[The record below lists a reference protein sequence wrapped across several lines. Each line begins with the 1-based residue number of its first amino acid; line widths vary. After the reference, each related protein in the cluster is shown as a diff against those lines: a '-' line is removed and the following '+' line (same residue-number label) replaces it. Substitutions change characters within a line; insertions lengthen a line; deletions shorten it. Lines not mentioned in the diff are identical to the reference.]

1 MVAAIEI
8 AHRAIKDLCQLQAE
22 LAKLAGKPKLPITE
36 PDGELP
42 AELREEI
49 EAWAGPRMEEACFVK
64 GKFNRSAAI
73 KAVREGAQEQFGPRI
88 PEEQGALIDE
98 LLEKLEYAVV
108 RQSILTRQVR
118 TDGRGPKDIR
128 PITCEI
134 DLLSR
139 THGSA
144 LFTRGETQAMAV
156 TTLGTVFDEQI
167 MDDIEGDARK
177 NFMLHYNFPPFSVGE
192 TGRLGAGRRE
202 IGHGRLAERSLAT
215 VLPSKEQ
222 FPYTVRIVSEI
233 LESNGSSSMAT
244 VCGSTLSLLNAGV
257 PISKSVAGIA
267 MGLVKEQDN
276 YVILSDILG
285 EEDHLGDMDFKV
297 AGTVD
302 GITGFQMD
310 IKIGGVSS
318 EILSKALEQAREGRL
333 KILEIMGQTI
343 KEPRDSISDYAPKI
357 ITMRI
362 EQEKI
367 GAVIGPGG
375 KTIKGITDKTGATIN
390 IENDGTVTIYCREKS
405 GAEQAQAQ
413 IAALV
418 EEPEVGRWYTGT
430 VRRIVE
436 FGAFVEFLPGKEGLV
451 HISRI
456 AKERVASVGDVLQE
470 GQEVK
475 VKLFEIDRMGR
486 LNLSM
491 IELPEGFSA
500 AADRRPS
507 SSMRRR
513 GGPDRQGERRRDGRE
528 GKPRG
533 SGARR

>member
-1 MVAAIEI
+1 
-8 AHRAIKDLCQLQAE
+8 
-22 LAKLAGKPKLPITE
+22 
-36 PDGELP
+36 
-42 AELREEI
+42 
-49 EAWAGPRMEEACFVK
+49 
-64 GKFNRSAAI
+64 
-73 KAVREGAQEQFGPRI
+73 
-88 PEEQGALIDE
+88 
-98 LLEKLEYAVV
+98 
-108 RQSILTRQVR
+108 
-118 TDGRGPKDIR
+118 
-128 PITCEI
+128 
-134 DLLSR
+134 
-139 THGSA
+139 
-144 LFTRGETQAMAV
+144 
-156 TTLGTVFDEQI
+156 
-167 MDDIEGDARK
+167 
-177 NFMLHYNFPPFSVGE
+177 
-192 TGRLGAGRRE
+192 
-202 IGHGRLAERSLAT
+202 
-215 VLPSKEQ
+215 
-222 FPYTVRIVSEI
+222 
-233 LESNGSSSMAT
+233 MAT

-276 YVILSDILG
+276 YVVLSDILG

-318 EILSKALEQAREGRL
+318 EILAKALEQAREGRL

-343 KEPRDSISDYAPKI
+343 REPRDSISDYAPKI
-357 ITMRI
+357 ITMHI

-375 KTIKGITDKTGATIN
+375 KMIKGITEKTGATIN

-436 FGAFVEFLPGKEGLV
+436 FGAFVEFMPGKEGLV

-456 AKERVASVGDVLQE
+456 AKERVPSVGEVLHE

-500 AADRRPS
+500 STDRRPP
-507 SSMRRR
+507 SSMNRR
-513 GGPDRQGERRRDGRE
+513 GGPERQGDRRRDGRE

-533 SGARR
+533 SGDRR